1 MKLSVNQTAKPQ
13 SSEDLTQANENQ
25 TPTTQI
31 LGGSKSKRLYVVLG
45 CLVLCVTLGVYYL
58 FVISLY
64 HKSEVS
70 EAYKLYY
77 LDKKNHFYNRYQD
90 LRVITNRIYDTTHE
104 RPFFVSREG
113 FSYPDYNG
121 KGMPFSEHGGFY
133 FMLHNPDLS
142 LKRCLFMR
150 FKPEAEKLAN
160 VTQGEN
166 VPAKAQGLTASE
178 SIKMAEA
185 IGALTLTGANGQ
197 KMVHGF
203 TDDVES
209 VEFSL
214 NEVEPIIYKET
225 ESGFIYHLK
234 LSTNRQINIQE
245 LGFTD
250 CSIKASKF

>member
-90 LRVITNRIYDTTHE
+90 LRVITNRI
-104 RPFFVSREG
+104 
-113 FSYPDYNG
+113 
-121 KGMPFSEHGGFY
+121 
-133 FMLHNPDLS
+133 
-142 LKRCLFMR
+142 
-150 FKPEAEKLAN
+150 
-160 VTQGEN
+160 
-166 VPAKAQGLTASE
+166 
-178 SIKMAEA
+178 
-185 IGALTLTGANGQ
+185 
-197 KMVHGF
+197 
-203 TDDVES
+203 
-209 VEFSL
+209 
-214 NEVEPIIYKET
+214 
-225 ESGFIYHLK
+225 
-234 LSTNRQINIQE
+234 
-245 LGFTD
+245 
-250 CSIKASKF
+250 